1 MSVQVDYFSTTKFI
15 VKADQIERLKEL
27 VKFLEEEGNTGTGY
41 YGSDHYI
48 DLREYGNNAFS
59 IHTGDYCDGGPEL
72 WDTVVNGFNSEEYES
87 EEEQNDF
94 NGSHSIFN
102 LVQLML
108 EEDSWFFVDST
119 GFEKGRIYNNTTF
132 YHANGKVD
140 NIDTWDLKRKI
151 LKSHDIDDKEKLY

>member
-15 VKADQIERLKEL
+15 VKADEVEKLKEL
-27 VKFLEEEGNTGTGY
+27 VKLLEEEGNTGTGY

-48 DLREYGNNAFS
+48 DLREHGNNAFS

-140 NIDTWDLKRKI
+140 NIDTWDLKKKI
-151 LKSHDIDDKEKLY
+151 LDKHKINGSVY

>member
-1 MSVQVDYFSTTKFI
+1 MSVQVDYFSTSKFI
-15 VKADQIERLKEL
+15 VKPESAERLKEL
-27 VKFLEEEGNTGTGY
+27 VELLKEEGNTGTGY

-59 IHTGDYCDGGPEL
+59 IHTGGYCDGGPEL

-94 NGSHSIFN
+94 NGSHSIFH
-102 LVQLML
+102 LVQQML

-119 GFEKGRIYNNTTF
+119 GFEKSRIYNNTWF
-132 YHANGKVD
+132 YHANGTSD
-140 NIDTWDLKRKI
+140 GIDTWDLKKKI
-151 LKSHDIDDKEKLY
+151 LDKHKINGSVY

>member
-48 DLREYGNNAFS
+48 NLREYGNNAFS
-59 IHTGDYCDGGPEL
+59 IHTGGYCDGGPEL

-87 EEEQNDF
+87 EEEQNDY
-94 NGSHSIFN
+94 NGSHSIFH
-102 LVQLML
+102 LVQQML
-108 EEDSWFFVDST
+108 EKDSWFFVDST
-119 GFEKGRIYNNTTF
+119 GFEKGRIYNNTWF
-132 YHANGKVD
+132 YHSDGTSD
-140 NIDTWDLKRKI
+140 GIDTWDLKKKI
-151 LKSHDIDDKEKLY
+151 LEKHKINGSVY